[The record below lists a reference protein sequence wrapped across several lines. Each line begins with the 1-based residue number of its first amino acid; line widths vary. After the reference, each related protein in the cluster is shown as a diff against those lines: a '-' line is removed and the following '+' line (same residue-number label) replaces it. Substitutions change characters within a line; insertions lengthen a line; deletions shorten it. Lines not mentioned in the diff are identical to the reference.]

1 MRSYRVRAREHTPE
15 RLVEELFC
23 WTHKNDLRGP
33 HDLLHLSINIGPMTS
48 GNHYDYVIVGA
59 GSAGCVLA
67 NRLSADGTT
76 RVALLEAGGRDTNPW
91 IHVPVGYF
99 KTIHN
104 PNTDWC
110 YVTEPDPGLGGR
122 QLKWPRGK
130 VLGGSSSING
140 LLYVRGQR
148 EDYDR
153 WAELG
158 CEGWSYQDVLPYFR
172 RAENQ
177 TRGEDEYHGVDGP
190 LRVSNMSFVR
200 PICDDFIAGVEATGT
215 PRNDD
220 INGEEQEGVGYYQLT
235 AHKGRRCSSAVAY
248 LKPARARPNLDII
261 TKAMVHR
268 IVCENGKA
276 VAVDFERKGRRQQI
290 HADAEIVLCAGAI
303 GSPQLLELSGIG
315 DAELLKSHGI
325 PCVADRP
332 AVGENLQDHL
342 QLRAVFKTVLPVTL
356 NDELSNPLQKLKAG
370 LQYLLT
376 RTGPLSM
383 AASQVY
389 AFSRTRLS
397 NRRPDI
403 QYHFQPLSADSPGEG
418 LHPFSAITASVCQLR
433 PESRGHIH
441 IKSADA
447 DVHPVITPNYLS
459 TELDCQTA
467 VEALR
472 HVRQVM
478 ASGPM
483 QAHIKETLLPD
494 PAAEDDDALLLEARR
509 IANTIYHPAGTCRMG
524 ADADSVLDPRLR
536 VRGVER
542 LRVVDAS
549 VMPEIVSG
557 NTNAPTIMI
566 AERAADLIKE
576 DAPELQAAT
585 RSA

>member
-1 MRSYRVRAREHTPE
+1 
-15 RLVEELFC
+15 
-23 WTHKNDLRGP
+23 
-33 HDLLHLSINIGPMTS
+33 MTTS
-48 GNHYDYVIVGA
+48 PDSADNYDYIIVGA

-104 PNTDWC
+104 PATDWC
-110 YVTEPDPGLGGR
+110 YVTEPDPGLDGR
-122 QLKWPRGK
+122 SLKWPRGK

-158 CEGWSYQDVLPYFR
+158 CQGWSYSDVLPYFR

-177 TRGEDEYHGVDGP
+177 TRGEDEYHGTGGP
-190 LRVSNMSFVR
+190 LQVSNMSFAR

-215 PRNDD
+215 PRNND
-220 INGEEQEGVGYYQLT
+220 INGAEQEGVGYYQLT

-248 LKPARARPNLDII
+248 LKPARGRSNLHII

-268 IVCENGKA
+268 IVCEDGRA
-276 VAVDFERKGRRQQI
+276 TSVDFERGGQRQQI
-290 HADAEIVLCAGAI
+290 HAKAEILLCAGAI

-315 DAELLKSHGI
+315 DAGRLQSLGI
-325 PCVADRP
+325 ESVVDLP

-342 QLRAVFKTVLPVTL
+342 QIRAVFKTRLPVTL
-356 NDELSNPLQKLKAG
+356 NDELRNPFQKLRAG

-376 RTGPLSM
+376 RSGPLSM

-397 NRRPDI
+397 NQRPDI

-441 IKSADA
+441 IQSADA
-447 DVHPVITPNYLS
+447 TVHPRIVPNYLS
-459 TELDCQTA
+459 TDLDCQTA

-472 HVRQVM
+472 HVRAVM
-478 ASGPM
+478 ASKPM
-483 QAHIKETLLPD
+483 REHIKETVVPD
-494 PAAEDDDALLLEARR
+494 PEATDDAALLLEARR
-509 IANTIYHPAGTCRMG
+509 IANTIYHPVGTCRMG
-524 ADADSVLDPRLR
+524 ADTASVVDPRLR
-536 VRGVER
+536 VRGVDG
-542 LRVVDAS
+542 LRVIDAS

-557 NTNAPTIMI
+557 NTNAPVIMM
-566 AERAADLIKE
+566 AERASDLIIE
-576 DAPELQAAT
+576 DARLSTEAQPRNPRA
-585 RSA
+585 

>member
-1 MRSYRVRAREHTPE
+1 
-15 RLVEELFC
+15 
-23 WTHKNDLRGP
+23 
-33 HDLLHLSINIGPMTS
+33 MTTS
-48 GNHYDYVIVGA
+48 RNTAENYDYIVVGA

-104 PNTDWC
+104 PATDWC
-110 YVTEPDPGLGGR
+110 YVTEPDPGLDGR
-122 QLKWPRGK
+122 ALKWPRGK

-158 CEGWSYQDVLPYFR
+158 CSGWSYDEVLPYFR

-177 TRGEDEYHGVDGP
+177 TRGEDEYHGTGGP
-190 LRVSNMSFVR
+190 LHVSNMSFAR
-200 PICDDFIAGVEATGT
+200 PICDDFIKGVEATGT

-220 INGEEQEGVGYYQLT
+220 INGAEQEGVGYYQLT
-235 AHKGRRCSSAVAY
+235 AHKGRRCSGAVAY
-248 LKPARARPNLDII
+248 LKPARQRENLHII
-261 TKAMVHR
+261 TRAMVHR
-268 IVCENGKA
+268 LVVENGRA
-276 VAVDFERKGRRQQI
+276 VAVEFERNSQPNNQRRGQLQQI
-290 HADAEIVLCAGAI
+290 RANKEILLCAGAI

-315 DAELLKSHGI
+315 DAERLRTLGI
-325 PCVADRP
+325 DSVADIP

-342 QLRAVFKTVLPVTL
+342 QIRAVFKTQRPITL
-356 NDELSNPLQKLKAG
+356 NDELSNPLQKLRAG
-370 LQYLLT
+370 IQYLLT
-376 RTGPLSM
+376 RSGPLSM

-397 NRRPDI
+397 NQRPDI

-441 IKSADA
+441 IKAADA
-447 DVHPVITPNYLS
+447 NVHPTIVPNYLS
-459 TELDCQTA
+459 TDLDCKTA

-472 HVRQVM
+472 HVRAVM
-478 ASGPM
+478 DSGPM
-483 QAHIKETLLPD
+483 RDHIKEPLVPD
-494 PAAEDDDALLLEARR
+494 PQAHDDEALLSEVRR
-509 IANTIYHPAGTCRMG
+509 IANTIYHPVGTCRMG
-524 ADADSVLDPRLR
+524 ADSESVVDPRLR
-536 VRGVER
+536 VRGVKG
-542 LRVVDAS
+542 LRVIDAS

-557 NTNAPTIMI
+557 NTNAPVIMM
-566 AERAADLIKE
+566 AELASDLIIE
-576 DAPELQAAT
+576 DARGAP
-585 RSA
+585 

>member
-1 MRSYRVRAREHTPE
+1 MTTTPATTE
-15 RLVEELFC
+15 
-23 WTHKNDLRGP
+23 N
-33 HDLLHLSINIGPMTS
+33 
-48 GNHYDYVIVGA
+48 YDYIIVGA

-104 PNTDWC
+104 PATDWC
-110 YVTEPDPGLGGR
+110 YVTEPDPGLDGR
-122 QLKWPRGK
+122 SLKWPRGK

-158 CEGWSYQDVLPYFR
+158 CSGWSYADVLPYFR

-177 TRGEDEYHGVDGP
+177 TRGEDEYHGTGGP
-190 LRVSNMSFVR
+190 LHVSNMSFAR

-215 PRNDD
+215 PRNND
-220 INGEEQEGVGYYQLT
+220 INGAEQEGVGYYQLT

-248 LKPARARPNLDII
+248 LKPARGRDNLHII

-268 IVCENGKA
+268 LVCDNGRATAVEFERNGK
-276 VAVDFERKGRRQQI
+276 RQQI
-290 HADAEIVLCAGAI
+290 NANAEILLCAGAI

-315 DAELLKSHGI
+315 DAQRLEALGI
-325 PCVADRP
+325 ASVVDIP

-342 QLRAVFKTVLPVTL
+342 QIRAVFKTHQPVTL
-356 NDELSNPLQKLKAG
+356 NDELRNPLQKLRAG
-370 LQYLLT
+370 LQYLLN
-376 RTGPLSM
+376 RSGPLSM

-397 NRRPDI
+397 NQRPDI

-433 PESRGHIH
+433 PESRGHVH
-441 IKSADA
+441 IQSASA
-447 DVHPVITPNYLS
+447 SVHPKIVPNYLS
-459 TELDCQTA
+459 TDLDCQTA

-472 HVRQVM
+472 HVRTVM
-478 ASGPM
+478 DSAPM
-483 QAHIKETLLPD
+483 REHIKEAVLPD
-494 PAAEDDDALLLEARR
+494 PQATDDADLLSEARR
-509 IANTIYHPAGTCRMG
+509 IANTIYHPVGTCRMG
-524 ADADSVLDPRLR
+524 ADAASVVDPRLR
-536 VRGVER
+536 VRGVDG
-542 LRVVDAS
+542 LRVIDAS

-557 NTNAPTIMI
+557 NTNAPVIMM
-566 AERAADLIKE
+566 AERASDLILE
-576 DAPELQAAT
+576 DARHPKPA
-585 RSA
+585 

>member
-1 MRSYRVRAREHTPE
+1 
-15 RLVEELFC
+15 
-23 WTHKNDLRGP
+23 
-33 HDLLHLSINIGPMTS
+33 MTTS
-48 GNHYDYVIVGA
+48 RNTAENYDYIVVGA

-104 PNTDWC
+104 PATDWC
-110 YVTEPDPGLGGR
+110 YVTEPDPGLDGR
-122 QLKWPRGK
+122 ALKWPRGK

-158 CEGWSYQDVLPYFR
+158 CSGWSYDDVLPYFR

-177 TRGEDEYHGVDGP
+177 TRGEDEYHGTGGP
-190 LRVSNMSFVR
+190 LHVSNMSFAR
-200 PICDDFIAGVEATGT
+200 PICDDFIKGVEATGT

-220 INGEEQEGVGYYQLT
+220 INGAEQEGVGYYQLT
-235 AHKGRRCSSAVAY
+235 AHKGRRCSGAVAY
-248 LKPARARPNLDII
+248 LKPARQRENLHII
-261 TKAMVHR
+261 TRAMVHR
-268 IVCENGKA
+268 LVVENGRA
-276 VAVDFERKGRRQQI
+276 VAVEFERNSQPNNQRRGQLQQI
-290 HADAEIVLCAGAI
+290 RANKEILLCAGAI

-315 DAELLKSHGI
+315 DAERLRTLGI
-325 PCVADRP
+325 DSVADIP

-342 QLRAVFKTVLPVTL
+342 QIRAVFKTQRPVTL
-356 NDELSNPLQKLKAG
+356 NDELSNPLQKLRAG
-370 LQYLLT
+370 IQYLLT
-376 RTGPLSM
+376 RSGPLSM

-397 NRRPDI
+397 NQRPDI

-441 IKSADA
+441 IKAADA
-447 DVHPVITPNYLS
+447 NVHPTIVPNYLS
-459 TELDCQTA
+459 TDLDCKTA

-472 HVRQVM
+472 HVRAVM
-478 ASGPM
+478 DSEPM
-483 QAHIKETLLPD
+483 RDHIKEPLVPD
-494 PAAEDDDALLLEARR
+494 PQAHDDEALLSEARR
-509 IANTIYHPAGTCRMG
+509 IANTIYHPVGTCRMG
-524 ADADSVLDPRLR
+524 ADSESVVDPRLR
-536 VRGVER
+536 VRGVKG
-542 LRVVDAS
+542 LRVIDAS

-557 NTNAPTIMI
+557 NTNAPVIMM
-566 AERAADLIKE
+566 AELASDLIIE
-576 DAPELQAAT
+576 DARGAP
-585 RSA
+585 